1 MSGSGKKVGFVA
13 IIGLPNAGK
22 STLLNAI
29 LKQKISIISPKPQ
42 TTRYRI
48 EGIHTTERS
57 QIIFVDT
64 PGFIKSDKGLNHIL
78 QIEIEEAISNS
89 DAVLLLV
96 EPKNLSSIEEGDEI
110 FSNFLN
116 KVNQSRK
123 PFVIALNKMDTIG
136 ESKYKQYVDIISR
149 LNSSVEVIPISALK
163 NQNLDILLT
172 KIEGLLP
179 EGEYLYDP
187 EQIAI
192 KSERFL
198 CQEMIREQL
207 FYLLQEEIPYECA
220 VTIEE
225 FDESDRDI
233 EDLNKS
239 IVRISAVI
247 YVARESLK
255 PILIGKDGSMI
266 KKIGT
271 MARANIENFLGCK
284 VFLSL
289 RVIVKKNWNKDRFFL
304 SDLGYEKV

>member
-1 MSGSGKKVGFVA
+1 MNGRGKKVGFIA
-13 IIGLPNAGK
+13 IIGFPNAGK

-29 LKQKISIISPKPQ
+29 LKQKISIMSPRPQ

-48 EGIHTTERS
+48 EGIYTTERS

-64 PGFIKSDKGLNHIL
+64 PGFIRAETGLNHIL
-78 QIEIEEAISNS
+78 QTEIEEAISNS
-89 DAVLLLV
+89 DAVLILI
-96 EPKNLSSIEEGDEI
+96 EPENLSAIEGGDEI
-110 FSNFLN
+110 FKTFFN
-116 KVNQSRK
+116 KVRQLKK
-123 PFVIALNKMDTIG
+123 PFLVALNKIDTLKKD
-136 ESKYKQYVDIISR
+136 ECQQY
-149 LNSSVEVIPISALK
+149 LNKLGQLSQSGEVIPVSALK
-163 NQNLDILLT
+163 NENLDSLVSR
-172 KIEGLLP
+172 IEDLLP

-207 FYLLQEEIPYECA
+207 FYLLHKEIPYECA

-225 FDESDRDI
+225 FDESERYN
-233 EDLNKS
+233 EDPTKG

-284 VFLSL
+284 IFLSL
-289 RVIVKKNWNKDRFFL
+289 RVVVKKNWNKDRFFL
-304 SDLGYEKV
+304 YDLGYKKV